1 MQDPTEAR
9 QDPIEAREERDFHG
23 PDGHGPEGEV
33 VKPAAKA
40 RQGLSTS
47 RVLTVLLASI
57 ALLVVAYIA
66 SYVASSVGAV

>member
-1 MQDPTEAR
+1 M

-23 PDGHGPEGEV
+23 PDKRGSHGEL

-40 RQGLSTS
+40 RQGLGTR

-57 ALLVVAYIA
+57 ALLVAA
-66 SYVASSVGAV
+66 YVASYLANLIGGA

>member
-9 QDPIEAREERDFHG
+9 QDPIEAREERDFHE
-23 PDGHGPEGEV
+23 PDGRGREGEV

-40 RQGLSTS
+40 RQGLSSS

-66 SYVASSVGAV
+66 SYLANAIGGV